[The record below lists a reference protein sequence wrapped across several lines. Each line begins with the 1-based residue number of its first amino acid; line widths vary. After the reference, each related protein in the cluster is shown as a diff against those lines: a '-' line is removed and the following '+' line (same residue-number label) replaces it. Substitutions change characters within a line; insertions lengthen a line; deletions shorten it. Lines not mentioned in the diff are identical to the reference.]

1 MAIPIKK
8 CLKCDVWI
16 LFGFDSPSVRH
27 FVQALTFLS
36 KGGSLMETIRWMSLI
51 IVLGLLGLT
60 FLGLAIKIVRQYERG
75 VVLRFGRLIKTRQ
88 PGFNLII
95 PVVDRMIKVDLRVV
109 TMVVEPQV
117 VITKDNVT
125 IKVDAVVYFMV
136 MDPVKS
142 VIHVADYTK
151 ATSQIALTTLRSV
164 LGQSDLDELLF
175 ERDKINKR
183 LREIIDQH
191 TEPWGVMVSVVE
203 VKDVQLPDPMQRA
216 MAKQA
221 EAEREKR
228 AKVIHAQG
236 EYQAAETLRQAAQI
250 ISIEPAAL
258 QLRYLQTLTEIA
270 GEKNSTIIPISLDIA
285 NGISALGKKVGVPGT

>member
-1 MAIPIKK
+1 
-8 CLKCDVWI
+8 
-16 LFGFDSPSVRH
+16 
-27 FVQALTFLS
+27 
-36 KGGSLMETIRWMSLI
+36 METIRWLSLI
-51 IVLGLLGLT
+51 IILGLLGIT
-60 FLGLAIKIVRQYERG
+60 FLGLSIKIVRQYERG
-75 VVLRFGRLIKTRQ
+75 VVLRFGRLIRTRE

-95 PVVDRMIKVDLRVV
+95 PIVDRMVKVDLRVI

-117 VITKDNVT
+117 VISKDNVT

-136 MDPVKS
+136 KDPVKA
-142 VIHVADYTK
+142 VLQVADYIK
-151 ATSQIALTTLRSV
+151 ATTQIALTTLRSV

-183 LREIIDQH
+183 LSEIIDHH

-216 MAKQA
+216 MARQA

-285 NGISALGKKVGVPGT
+285 NSIHAIGKKGGVPGMLTNE

>member
-1 MAIPIKK
+1 MDTWVALLIVIVV
-8 CLKCDVWI
+8 LI
-16 LFGFDSPSVRH
+16 LIAFGV
-27 FVQALTFLS
+27 
-36 KGGSLMETIRWMSLI
+36 
-51 IVLGLLGLT
+51 
-60 FLGLAIKIVRQYERG
+60 KIVKQYERG
-75 VVLRFGRLIKTRQ
+75 VVLRFGRLIKTRD
-88 PGFNLII
+88 PSFNMII
-95 PVVDRMIKVDLRVV
+95 PVVDRMVKVDLRVV

-136 MDPVKS
+136 VDPVKA
-142 VIHVADYTK
+142 ILQVADYIK
-151 ATSQIALTTLRSV
+151 ATTQIALTTLRSV

-183 LREIIDQH
+183 LSEIIDLH
-191 TEPWGVMVSVVE
+191 TEPWGVRVSVVE

-216 MAKQA
+216 MARQA

-236 EYQAAETLRQAAQI
+236 EYQAAETLRQAAKI
-250 ISIEPAAL
+250 ISVEPAAI

-270 GEKNSTIIPISLDIA
+270 GEKNSTIIPIPLE
-285 NGISALGKKVGVPGT
+285 ISNTIHALGKAVALPGSGTNE

>member
-1 MAIPIKK
+1 
-8 CLKCDVWI
+8 
-16 LFGFDSPSVRH
+16 
-27 FVQALTFLS
+27 
-36 KGGSLMETIRWMSLI
+36 METIRWMSLI
-51 IVLGLLGLT
+51 IVSGLLGIT
-60 FLGLAIKIVRQYERG
+60 FLSLAIKIVRQYERG
-75 VVLRFGRLIKTRQ
+75 VVLRFGRLIKTRE
-88 PGFNLII
+88 PGLNLII

-125 IKVDAVVYFMV
+125 IKVDAVVYFVV
-136 MDPVKS
+136 MDPVKA
-142 VIHVADYTK
+142 VLQVADYIK
-151 ATSQIALTTLRSV
+151 ATTQIALTTLRSV

-183 LREIIDQH
+183 LSEIIDQH
-191 TEPWGVMVSVVE
+191 TEPWGVSVSVVE
-203 VKDVQLPDPMQRA
+203 VKDVQVPDPMQRA
-216 MAKQA
+216 MARQA

-270 GEKNSTIIPISLDIA
+270 GEKNSTIIPISLDISNSIHA
-285 NGISALGKKVGVPGT
+285 IGKKVGVPG

>member
-1 MAIPIKK
+1 
-8 CLKCDVWI
+8 
-16 LFGFDSPSVRH
+16 
-27 FVQALTFLS
+27 
-36 KGGSLMETIRWMSLI
+36 METIRLISLI
-51 IVLGLLGLT
+51 IILGLAGITLLA
-60 FLGLAIKIVRQYERG
+60 LAIKIVRQYERG
-75 VVLRFGRLIKTRQ
+75 VVLRFGRLIKTRE
-88 PGFNLII
+88 PGFNMII
-95 PVVDRMIKVDLRVV
+95 PIVDRMIKVELRVI

-136 MDPVKS
+136 MDPVKA
-142 VIHVADYTK
+142 IIQVADYIK
-151 ATSQIALTTLRSV
+151 ATSQIALTSLRSV

-216 MAKQA
+216 MARQA

-236 EYQAAETLRQAAQI
+236 EFQAAETLRQAAHI

-270 GEKNSTIIPISLDIA
+270 GEKNSTIIPITLDIA
-285 NGISALGKKVGVPGT
+285 NTLQAIGKKAGIPGMITNE

>member
-1 MAIPIKK
+1 
-8 CLKCDVWI
+8 
-16 LFGFDSPSVRH
+16 
-27 FVQALTFLS
+27 
-36 KGGSLMETIRWMSLI
+36 METIRWMSLTI
-51 IVLGLLGLT
+51 IMGLLGIT

-75 VVLRFGRLIKTRQ
+75 VVLRFGRLIRTRY

-95 PVVDRMIKVDLRVV
+95 PIVDRMIKVDLRVI

-136 MDPVKS
+136 MDPVKA
-142 VIHVADYTK
+142 VLQVADYIK
-151 ATSQIALTTLRSV
+151 ATTQIALTTLRSV

-216 MAKQA
+216 MARQA

-236 EYQAAETLRQAAQI
+236 EYQAAETLRQAAKI

-285 NGISALGKKVGVPGT
+285 NTIHSIGKKAGVPGLLTNE

>member
-1 MAIPIKK
+1 
-8 CLKCDVWI
+8 
-16 LFGFDSPSVRH
+16 
-27 FVQALTFLS
+27 
-36 KGGSLMETIRWMSLI
+36 METIRWMSLVI
-51 IVLGLLGLT
+51 IVGLVG
-60 FLGLAIKIVRQYERG
+60 FSVLGLAIKIVRQYERG
-75 VVLRFGRLIKTRQ
+75 VVLRFGRLVRTRD

-95 PVVDRMIKVDLRVV
+95 PFIDRMIKVDLRVI

-136 MDPVKS
+136 LDPVKA
-142 VIHVADYTK
+142 VLQVADYIK
-151 ATSQIALTTLRSV
+151 ATTQIALTTLRSV

-183 LREIIDQH
+183 LSEIIDHH

-236 EYQAAETLRQAAQI
+236 EYQAAETLRQAAKI
-250 ISIEPAAL
+250 ISVEPAAL

-270 GEKNSTIIPISLDIA
+270 GEKNSTIIPISLDISNSIHA
-285 NGISALGKKVGVPGT
+285 IGKKVGVPGLLTNE

>member
-1 MAIPIKK
+1 
-8 CLKCDVWI
+8 
-16 LFGFDSPSVRH
+16 
-27 FVQALTFLS
+27 
-36 KGGSLMETIRWMSLI
+36 METIRWMSLV
-51 IVLGLLGLT
+51 IVLGLFGIT

-75 VVLRFGRLIKTRQ
+75 VVLRFGRLIKTRE
-88 PGFNLII
+88 PGFNLILPI
-95 PVVDRMIKVDLRVV
+95 VDRLIKVDLRVI

-125 IKVDAVVYFMV
+125 IKVDAVVYFVV
-136 MDPVKS
+136 MDPVKA
-142 VIHVADYTK
+142 VLQVADYVK
-151 ATSQIALTTLRSV
+151 ATTQIALTTLRSV

-216 MAKQA
+216 MARQA

-236 EYQAAETLRQAAQI
+236 EYQAAETLRQAARI

-270 GEKNSTIIPISLDIA
+270 GEKNSTIIPISLDIG
-285 NGISALGKKVGVPGT
+285 NTINSIGKKVGVPGLLTNE

>member
-1 MAIPIKK
+1 
-8 CLKCDVWI
+8 
-16 LFGFDSPSVRH
+16 
-27 FVQALTFLS
+27 
-36 KGGSLMETIRWMSLI
+36 METIRLTSLI
-51 IVLGLLGLT
+51 IILGLIGIT

-75 VVLRFGRLIKTRQ
+75 VVLRFGRLIKTRD
-88 PGFNLII
+88 PGFNMII
-95 PVVDRMIKVDLRVV
+95 PIVDRMIKIELRVI

-125 IKVDAVVYFMV
+125 LKVDAVVYFMV
-136 MDPVKS
+136 IDPVKA
-142 VIHVADYTK
+142 VIQVADYIK

-216 MAKQA
+216 MARQA

-236 EYQAAETLRQAAQI
+236 EYQAAETLRQAAHI

-270 GEKNSTIIPISLDIA
+270 GEKNSTIIPITLDIA
-285 NGISALGKKVGVPGT
+285 NTLQAIGKKGGIPGMISNE

>member
-1 MAIPIKK
+1 
-8 CLKCDVWI
+8 
-16 LFGFDSPSVRH
+16 
-27 FVQALTFLS
+27 
-36 KGGSLMETIRWMSLI
+36 METIRWMSLI
-51 IVLGLLGLT
+51 IIAGLAGVTLLS
-60 FLGLAIKIVRQYERG
+60 LAIKIVRQYERG
-75 VVLRFGRLIKTRQ
+75 VILRFGRLIKTRD

-95 PVVDRMIKVDLRVV
+95 PIVDRMIKVDLRVV

-136 MDPVKS
+136 KDPVKA
-142 VIHVADYTK
+142 VIQVADYIK
-151 ATSQIALTTLRSV
+151 ATTQIALTTLRSV

-183 LREIIDQH
+183 LGEIIDQH
-191 TEPWGVMVSVVE
+191 TEPWGLMVSVVE

-216 MAKQA
+216 MARQA

-236 EYQAAETLRQAAQI
+236 EFQAAETLRQAARI

-270 GEKNSTIIPISLDIA
+270 GEKNSTIIPITLDIA
-285 NGISALGKKVGVPGT
+285 NTLQAIGKKVGVPDMLTNE